1 MARSVLPPDVERFI
15 ARRFMESERET
26 AAALC
31 RSATIHDGSSAGP
44 RLIRCALVASRG
56 ALDRLR
62 IEVEHLRIDY
72 RDVIMAGEYITKD
85 GVPARVRDLNEPIG
99 DEA

>member
-1 MARSVLPPDVERFI
+1 MG
-15 ARRFMESERET
+15 SEREI
-26 AAALC
+26 ASALC

-56 ALDRLR
+56 SLDRLR
-62 IEVEHLRIDY
+62 VEIEHLKIDY

-85 GVPARVRDLNEPIG
+85 GEHVRVRDLNEPIE